1 MYKDV
6 HFSIAYYSQEKPKNN
21 VNAQINYPYPW
32 YKKTKQNKKQTTIWK
47 GRERPDKKKI
57 SPRYIV

>member
-21 VNAQINYPYPW
+21 VNAQINYPYP
-32 YKKTKQNKKQTTIWK
+32 
-47 GRERPDKKKI
+47 
-57 SPRYIV
+57 